1 MANTTIPIPS
11 RSLLVR
17 SDGELKFRKILVP
30 VDFSIG
36 TATQLRVARELARQS
51 NGTLVL
57 LHVREP
63 FLDPDGTL
71 EPGTDDSDFH
81 LMLEAIKLDL
91 TQSGFKVESH
101 RVKGSPG
108 PEIVEMAKD
117 AGADL
122 IVMGTHGRTGLKH
135 MLMGS
140 VAEHVVRR
148 ARCPVLSLRLEDVE
162 HPCEDLNDQQSNR
175 EYRKIE
181 PQS

>member
-1 MANTTIPIPS
+1 MANTAIPIPS

-17 SDGELKFRKILVP
+17 SDGELRFRTILVP

-63 FLDPDGTL
+63 FLDPGGTL
-71 EPGTDDSDFH
+71 EAGTDDSDFH

-91 TQSGFKVESH
+91 TQSDFKVESH
-101 RVKGSPG
+101 CVKGSPG

-117 AGADL
+117 TGADL

-148 ARCPVLSLRLEDVE
+148 AHCPVLSLRLKDVE
-162 HPCEDLNDQQSNR
+162 HPYECVDDQPANR
-175 EYRKIE
+175 EDREAE
-181 PQS
+181 PKN